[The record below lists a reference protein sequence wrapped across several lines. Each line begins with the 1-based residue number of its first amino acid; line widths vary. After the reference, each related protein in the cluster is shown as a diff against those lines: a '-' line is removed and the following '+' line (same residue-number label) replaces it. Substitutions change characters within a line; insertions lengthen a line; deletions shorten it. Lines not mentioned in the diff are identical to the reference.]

1 MNQTDRPIRQAVLAR
16 KSALAETVSG
26 PMAALAERCT
36 AVWPDPDRL
45 DALLTEALPTMP
57 ERCLL
62 YAWGRDSI
70 EVSSMVQRGRIDPAW
85 RGRDLSRRP
94 YLKNN
99 LPFRGIMLSSVY
111 TSAYDGKRCLT
122 ALQAV
127 NRGGELLGFITADFH
142 LSDLL
147 RNPRL
152 IRQEWQQY
160 RGDPAVRG
168 TLFLQQRV
176 PSRFDAKFSNA
187 MERVVELIENH
198 GVFHAKIHFSSSRA
212 SLWFMNDPYG
222 YQILDVDELLD
233 PDLVLAY
240 PERPYPEQAQVE
252 PDAIRKVFRE
262 FEALRFADEN
272 VYLRSASVNIINGM
286 LGLTFSCD
294 GSHYMPV
301 REFLEHERS
310 FWLGDTPEAKET
322 A

>member
-1 MNQTDRPIRQAVLAR
+1 MRQTVLAR

-26 PMAALAERCT
+26 PMAALAERC
-36 AVWPDPDRL
+36 AVVWPDPDHL
-45 DALLTEALPTMP
+45 DALLAGALPTMP

-62 YAWGRDSI
+62 YAWGRDNI
-70 EVSSMVQRGRIDPAW
+70 EVSSMVQAGRIDPAW
-85 RGRDLSRRP
+85 RGRDLSQRP
-94 YLKNN
+94 YLKHH

-111 TSAYDGKRCLT
+111 TSVYDGKRCLT

-127 NRGGELLGFITADFH
+127 NREGELLGFIAADFH
-142 LSDLL
+142 LGDLL

-176 PSRFDAKFSNA
+176 PSRFDAGFGNA
-187 MERVVELIENH
+187 MERVAELIEHH

-212 SLWFMNDPYG
+212 SLWFFDDPYN
-222 YQILDVDELLD
+222 YQILDLDELLD

-240 PERPYPEQAQVE
+240 PERPWPEKATVE
-252 PDAIRKVFRE
+252 PDTIRAVFRE

-272 VYLRSASVNIINGM
+272 IYLRSASINIINGM

-294 GSHYMPV
+294 GSHYMPA
-301 REFLEHERS
+301 REFLERDRG
-310 FWLGDTPEAKET
+310 FWLGEGASATEKT
-322 A
+322 